1 LGKILKRIYLMI
13 SGSPS
18 MGNPPSAR
26 AFLIAP
32 RLLFVSSKVTVAVC
46 FSGSVATF
54 ETPSM
59 SLRIEPTLAAVP
71 AHLHPGTV
79 SLTVFS
85 PAIAD

>member
-1 LGKILKRIYLMI
+1 MI

-18 MGNPPSAR
+18 TGNPPSVR
-26 AFLIAP
+26 AFLIAS
-32 RLLFVSSKVTVAVC
+32 RLLFVSSNLTVAVC
-46 FSGSVATF
+46 FFGSVATL
-54 ETPSM
+54 ETPSIP
-59 SLRIEPTLAAVP
+59 LRIEPTLAAVA